1 MTETLPGREPVQLVE
16 IEQPICANVYGVSP
30 CTASGDAALK
40 CYNTRAT
47 CQDTANYALSD
58 TPLRLFF
65 AHGRVADMGVPGVPY
80 IIPSLVSVSTSPT
93 KINLASA
100 NPDAQGL
107 GNRAMCSITFQ
118 DHQHTDRVVDPYLSD
133 RTWDSLSPDR
143 GSFWSRWIVR
153 NKYRQNVVI
162 HVYEGYAGQTLTQM
176 KRRTYFLQ
184 TIKGPDGGGRV
195 VIEGKDIL
203 ARLEERKAQAPVASP
218 GVLYTDIDSEVTLI
232 QIAGA
237 VQSDYPDGFNTL
249 RIGDEILTYT
259 SSNRD
264 NSTGVIT
271 ITGVTRGTDGT
282 VADAHSVDTA
292 VQLCLR
298 YGDDTGNGVTVTTA
312 LTGLLQNYAEIPTK
326 YLDVVGWGQEFT
338 TYMSLYR
345 VSAVI
350 SDPTPVAELVSEIQ
364 TNTMCYLWWDER
376 TSLVK
381 MRAVRGVA
389 DTPPTITEEANIIS
403 GTFSLTEK
411 PRERASQVWVY
422 YNQRNPVEAVDD
434 ESNYD
439 NLFIAADLDSE
450 TDELYGEQSIR
461 KIYGRWLNSD
471 ALAQATGN
479 TILTRYVDI
488 PSQCKFRLDAKDRQ
502 YWVGDSFYISHHLD
516 VDQYGQRRLR
526 QWTVI
531 SAEEVAPGETVE
543 YVCED
548 TTLYSRIY
556 FIQESGA
563 ADYSGDPTL
572 AYIGGADGLLSD
584 ETLSARIS

>member
-1 MTETLPGREPVQLVE
+1 MTETLPGREPVQIVE

-30 CTASGDAALK
+30 CTASGDADLK

-47 CQDTANYALSD
+47 CQDTANYVLSD

-118 DHQHTDRVVDPYLSD
+118 DHQHTDRVVDPYLAD
-133 RTWDSLSPDR
+133 RTWNPLSPDR

-184 TIKGPDGGGRV
+184 TIKGADGGGRV

-218 GVLYTDIDSEVTLI
+218 GVLYTDIDSTVTLI
-232 QIAGA
+232 RIAGA
-237 VQSDYPDGFNTL
+237 VQSDYPDPPLGERFTL
-249 RIGDEILTYT
+249 RVGDEILTYT
-259 SSNRD
+259 SSSYSL
-264 NSTGVIT
+264 STGIIT
-271 ITGVTRGTDGT
+271 IRGVRRGTDGT

-292 VQLCLR
+292 VQWCLR
-298 YGDDTGNGVTVTTA
+298 YSNVTVTTA
-312 LTGLLQNYAEIPTK
+312 LTDLLQNYAEIPGK
-326 YLDVVGWGQEFT
+326 YLDTVGWGQEFT

-345 VSAVI
+345 ISAVI

-450 TDELYGEQSIR
+450 TDELYGEPSIR
-461 KIYGRWLNSD
+461 KIYGRWLTSD

-563 ADYSGDPTL
+563 ADYAGDPTL
-572 AYIGGADGLLSD
+572 AYISGADGLLSD
-584 ETLSARIS
+584 GTQSARIS